1 MVSLLAVQN
10 PGAHA
15 VSCLSSVLLLT
26 TQCSSWSLIWR
37 PNYLSGK
44 DGFKWSETLLILAFI
59 MLHILCGQK
68 LSCLFKLK
76 GKNTIIL
83 LLPFFFSQSLYY
95 SRFCILR
102 NCAGHLCLSYIHPSL
117 CVFSSIF
124 FYLLSLNLDL
134 RVICLNDIQR
144 ILSIPFLLVSI
155 MSHHLIRLMVLN
167 TYGLSSLSNLS
178 IKRCPLLMATF

>member
-1 MVSLLAVQN
+1 MVSLLAVQI

-44 DGFKWSETLLILAFI
+44 DGLYDLRRFLFWLSSCYTSSVARSYLVFSNSRERIL
-59 MLHILCGQK
+59 
-68 LSCLFKLK
+68 LSCFCLFSSPKVC
-76 GKNTIIL
+76 IIL
-83 LLPFFFSQSLYY
+83 DSVFWET
-95 SRFCILR
+95 
-102 NCAGHLCLSYIHPSL
+102 AGHLCLSYIHPSL

-134 RVICLNDIQR
+134 RVICLNDIQS